1 MAASIASKSV
11 TSGRSFGCS
20 MPSALRLTVTTPSY
34 LSEESL
40 QQMPSDKYGFGTP
53 SPSFCRGFHVNHQ
66 LLL

>member
-1 MAASIASKSV
+1 
-11 TSGRSFGCS
+11 